1 MMNVD
6 RHKISFVMVNIYW
19 HCLTHIGGGFD
30 GVGLVVEM
38 GRSLPW
44 YFGTGP

>member
-1 MMNVD
+1 LALFDTLND
-6 RHKISFVMVNIYW
+6 ETNSSQ
-19 HCLTHIGGGFD
+19 IGGGID

>member
-1 MMNVD
+1 MMKQI
-6 RHKISFVMVNIYW
+6 RHKSVVDLMAW
-19 HCLTHIGGGFD
+19 
-30 GVGLVVEM
+30 LVVEM